1 MKPEWEK
8 VATALN
14 GILGVAAVDADEHK
28 SLAQSHGI
36 QGFPTIK
43 LFYKDGSI
51 KSVDY
56 KGGRSAKEIIEWG
69 MNQAQKI
76 ALKRAGAKP
85 SSSSSSS
92 SGGNGFYSKSSGVI
106 ELNDSNFHKTVSS
119 GDSFFF
125 IEFYA
130 P

>member
-1 MKPEWEK
+1 M
-8 VATALN
+8 ALN

-28 SLAQSHGI
+28 TLAQTHGI

-43 LFYKDGSI
+43 LFYKEGSI
-51 KSVDY
+51 KFVDY

-92 SGGNGFYSKSSGVI
+92 SGGNGNGGNSFYSKASGVI
-106 ELNDSNFHKTVSS
+106 ELNDSNFHKTVTS